1 MNKVQLIGRLTKD
14 PEIKYTANQVANL
27 SFTVACDRR
36 FKDQNGQR
44 QSDFINCVAWR
55 QTAEFIAKYF
65 NKGNKIALV
74 GSIQTRTYEQNGVK
88 HYVTEVIV
96 DEAEFVESRQAT
108 QAAQAA
114 TAPQTIAPDINNAPA
129 KAVQAVA
136 DLKETVDEVF
146 ADLPFEF

>member
-14 PEIKYTANQVANL
+14 PEVKYTQNQIANL
-27 SFTVACDRR
+27 QFSIACDRK

-74 GSIQTRTYEQNGVK
+74 GSIQTRTYEKNGAK
-88 HYVTEVIV
+88 QYITEVIV
-96 DEAEFVESRQAT
+96 DEVEFVENKQPT
-108 QAAQAA
+108 QASQAA
-114 TAPQTIAPDINNAPA
+114 TAPQIAPDINQAPS

>member
-14 PEIKYTANQVANL
+14 PEIKYTQNQIANL
-27 SFTVACDRR
+27 SFTVACDHK

-74 GSIQTRTYEQNGVK
+74 GSIQTRTYEKNGAK
-88 HYVTEVIV
+88 QYITEVIV
-96 DEAEFVESRQAT
+96 DEVEFVESKQPT
-108 QAAQAA
+108 QASQAA
-114 TAPQTIAPDINNAPA
+114 TAPIAPDINQAPA
-129 KAVQAVA
+129 KATQAVA
-136 DLKETVDEVF
+136 EIKDAVDEAF

>member
-14 PEIKYTANQVANL
+14 PEIKYTASQVANL

-74 GSIQTRTYEQNGVK
+74 GSIQTRTYEKNGAK
-88 HYVTEVIV
+88 QYITEVIV
-96 DEAEFVESRQAT
+96 DEVEFVESKQPT
-108 QAAQAA
+108 QASQAA
-114 TAPQTIAPDINNAPA
+114 TAPQIAPDINQAPA